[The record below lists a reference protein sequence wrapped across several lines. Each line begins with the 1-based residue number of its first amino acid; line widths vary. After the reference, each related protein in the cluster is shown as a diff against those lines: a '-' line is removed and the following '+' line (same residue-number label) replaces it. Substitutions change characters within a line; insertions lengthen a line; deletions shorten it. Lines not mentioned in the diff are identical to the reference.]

1 MPSMTTELVTRVL
14 REGFVL
20 VLFVSAP
27 PLLASLA
34 VGLLVGA
41 FQSATQIQDH
51 AIAFVPKLVAVAA
64 VLLVSGPLVATHVVH
79 FAQGLL
85 ALVPMLR

>member
-1 MPSMTTELVTRVL
+1 MTGELVTRVL
-14 REGFVL
+14 REGLVL
-20 VLFVSAP
+20 VLFVCAP
-27 PLLASLA
+27 PLFASLV
-34 VGLLVGA
+34 VGVLVGA
-41 FQSATQIQDH
+41 LQSATQVQDH

-79 FAQGLL
+79 YAQGLL